1 MKTHINFSLS
11 IKEFNITI
19 NKLILHKAPGFNGIS
34 PNAIKALDEECSNLL
49 FKIFSEYFYNKI
61 DIYER

>member
-1 MKTHINFSLS
+1 MT
-11 IKEFNITI
+11 
-19 NKLILHKAPGFNGIS
+19 LHKAPGFNGIS
-34 PNAIKALDEECSNLL
+34 PNAIKVLDEECSNLL